1 MVRLP
6 GGFSPWQAIQQIAD
20 DANPFDGGSRDRD
33 VFSEKGNQYRGGPN
47 VRPINQVP
55 AIVVNT
61 ASGSGNDSSSTG
73 GTNRY
78 SAASRVGGGS
88 SAPSYSPEDLA
99 YLDSQMGRLSGQLG
113 RTDTTL
119 ANSLAAILENY
130 QKELSGA
137 NTTRSR
143 NIEDFN
149 TKTQVSESGRSRE
162 LGKVDTNARVLAN
175 SLRQRLG
182 LAGGRSSASEIAA
195 PKAVQREQSEQ
206 RGDVLNDYSANFM
219 ALDTDKRRSEE
230 DYKSLLDELEKQRVA
245 REGGVVGDIESQRN
259 QIRDNLGRVAGER
272 AKLLGGGYN
281 AVRQAMSP
289 YEAQIAQGESL
300 IDSIFSKYAAKYDV
314 KPLQV
319 NDTKLRDYA
328 VDPASV
334 QDQGATGSQ
343 DPYAQALKPKQD
355 DEENLNPLLG

>member
-1 MVRLP
+1 MVKLP

-33 VFSEKGNQYRGGPN
+33 VFSDKYNQRNGQAYA
-47 VRPINQVP
+47 VPINDANP
-55 AIVVNT
+55 IIVNT
-61 ASGSGNDSSSTG
+61 GTNPSGRNSTG
-73 GTNRY
+73 T
-78 SAASRVGGGS
+78 SRSGGS
-88 SAPSYSPEDLA
+88 SYSTMSRASAPSYSPEDLA

-245 REGGVVGDIESQRN
+245 REGGVVGDIEAQRN
-259 QIRDNLGRVAGER
+259 QIRDNLSRVAGER

-289 YEAQIAQGESL
+289 YEAQIAAGESL

-334 QDQGATGSQ
+334 QDQGATGSE
-343 DPYAQALKPKQD
+343 DPYAQALKRKQE
-355 DEENLNPLLG
+355 DEQSNPLLG

>member
-119 ANSLAAILENY
+119 AN
-130 QKELSGA
+130 
-137 NTTRSR
+137 
-143 NIEDFN
+143 
-149 TKTQVSESGRSRE
+149 
-162 LGKVDTNARVLAN
+162 
-175 SLRQRLG
+175 
-182 LAGGRSSASEIAA
+182 
-195 PKAVQREQSEQ
+195 
-206 RGDVLNDYSANFM
+206 
-219 ALDTDKRRSEE
+219 
-230 DYKSLLDELEKQRVA
+230 
-245 REGGVVGDIESQRN
+245 
-259 QIRDNLGRVAGER
+259 
-272 AKLLGGGYN
+272 
-281 AVRQAMSP
+281 
-289 YEAQIAQGESL
+289 
-300 IDSIFSKYAAKYDV
+300 
-314 KPLQV
+314 
-319 NDTKLRDYA
+319 
-328 VDPASV
+328 
-334 QDQGATGSQ
+334 
-343 DPYAQALKPKQD
+343 
-355 DEENLNPLLG
+355 